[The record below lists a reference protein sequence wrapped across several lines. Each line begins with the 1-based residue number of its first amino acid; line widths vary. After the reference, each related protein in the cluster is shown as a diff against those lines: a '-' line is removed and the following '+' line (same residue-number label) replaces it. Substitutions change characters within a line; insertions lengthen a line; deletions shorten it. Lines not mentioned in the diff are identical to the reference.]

1 MLSNIISYWHTAVT
15 EAAALVMG
23 SELLKLA
30 KIIAIF
36 HPDLQKTPQNVTKSS
51 YASFTFLDDLEHIP
65 EKEVKNFS

>member
-1 MLSNIISYWHTAVT
+1 
-15 EAAALVMG
+15 MG

-36 HPDLQKTPQNVTKSS
+36 HPDLQKTPQNITKSS
-51 YASFTFLDDLEHIP
+51 YASFTFLDELEHIP